1 MILPRLRQEL
11 AFRSLQWWIPVA
23 LGMGLYLWWMGMR
36 PEAATEGL
44 RELYLATVFV
54 WGPFTI
60 YFLNAGYASRS
71 SSAFDLALPV
81 STRRLWLV
89 HVSTIVICGWA
100 ILGVLTGV
108 VAMGNLSLDRRP
120 LVGADLLDIVVHL
133 GAGLVL
139 ALALTQSPRPT
150 LQQLPSRASYH
161 WFAALVVG
169 GYLGLTLLLLSA
181 SRLAALVPLTIG
193 IALGL
198 RTYLAL
204 PPALR
209 VASLEP
215 EPASPLVPRAS
226 GEVGALQPTRPRQ
239 NPRFDWLLH
248 STIWRASPGNIA
260 WSFPVALA
268 YHGFVLGYG
277 KAHELKIPYLFFTLV
292 LLGCWLMI
300 SLRRLHRLDPLA
312 VSRRRIFAVL
322 SIPVLL
328 AVVLGYGTASV
339 AEAFLGSSVSDVD
352 YRESA
357 CCYQIRVPGSYWG
370 ITWDGEAAEIG
381 SPWGESLQ
389 PVGQTLVRGWSI
401 NVYDPYGVGVDS
413 SPGFVALQLS
423 RSIEAVYGTRIPFD
437 ELRDRYLEVG
447 PDTHTRLKA
456 AGFALLD
463 DYPELRA
470 RGAGRRFP
478 IVMLAVA
485 LPWFLF
491 SALAYRAHR
500 GGVFGRYA
508 NVLIV
513 GLFALGVLVGVGL
526 VALQS
531 AGLIDLESISRF
543 SDILIRQA
551 VERLPGGTL
560 TLWGMVAL
568 ALVASYRLAESQ
580 FSRVEAP
587 VGRQARC

>member
-1 MILPRLRQEL
+1 MILPRLRQEF

-23 LGMGLYLWWMGMR
+23 LGMGLYLWWMGLR

-44 RELYLATVFV
+44 RELYLATIFV
-54 WGPFTI
+54 WSPFTI
-60 YFLNAGYASRS
+60 YFLNAGYATRS

-100 ILGVLTGV
+100 ILGILTGV
-108 VAMGNLSLDRRP
+108 VALGNLSLDRRP

-150 LQQLPSRASYH
+150 LQQLPSRSSYR

-169 GYLGLTLLLLSA
+169 GYLGLTFLLLFA
-181 SRLAALVPLTIG
+181 SRLAALVPLGIG

-204 PPALR
+204 PPAFK
-209 VASLEP
+209 VAPLEP
-215 EPASPLVPRAS
+215 EPASPLVPRAT
-226 GEVGALQPTRPRQ
+226 GEVGSLQPARARQ

-248 STIWRASPGNIA
+248 STIWRASPGNVA
-260 WSFPVALA
+260 WFFPVALA

-277 KAHELKIPYLFFTLV
+277 KAHNLQIPYLFFTLV

-312 VSRRRIFAVL
+312 VSRRRIFAVF

-328 AVVLGYGTASV
+328 AVALGYGTASV
-339 AEAFLGSSVSDVD
+339 AEAFQRASVPDVD

-357 CCYQIRVPGSYWG
+357 CCFQIRVPDSYWE
-370 ITWDGEAAEIG
+370 ISWDGEATKID
-381 SPWGESLQ
+381 SPWGESLE
-389 PVGQTLVRGWSI
+389 PAGQTLVRSGSI
-401 NVYDPYGVGVDS
+401 RVYEPYGVGVDS

-423 RSIEAVYGTRIPFD
+423 RAIEAVYGTRIPFE

-447 PDTHTRLKA
+447 PDARTRLKA
-456 AGFALLD
+456 AGFTLLD
-463 DYPELRA
+463 DYPELRP
-470 RGAGRRFP
+470 RGAGGLFP

-491 SALAYRAHR
+491 AALAYRAHR
-500 GGVFGRYA
+500 GGAMGRYA
-508 NVLIV
+508 NALIV
-513 GLFALGVLVGVGL
+513 GLFGLGVLVGVGL

-531 AGLIDLESISRF
+531 AEVIDLESMSCF
-543 SDILIRQA
+543 SDILMRRA
-551 VERLPGGTL
+551 VEGLPGGTL
-560 TLWGMVAL
+560 MVWGMTAL
-568 ALVASYRLAESQ
+568 ALVAS
-580 FSRVEAP
+580 
-587 VGRQARC
+587 